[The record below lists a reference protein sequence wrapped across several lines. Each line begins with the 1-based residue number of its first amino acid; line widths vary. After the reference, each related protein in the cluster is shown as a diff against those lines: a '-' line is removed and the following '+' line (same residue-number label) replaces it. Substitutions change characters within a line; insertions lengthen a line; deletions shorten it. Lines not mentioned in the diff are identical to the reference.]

1 MVPYDPAKFRIRDI
15 VEAQLSFLAIP
26 LRDKYRMKAV
36 LRSLALI
43 DGTHAEVSDAW
54 NDDYA

>member
-43 DGTHAEVSDAW
+43 DGTHAEVSDA
-54 NDDYA
+54 